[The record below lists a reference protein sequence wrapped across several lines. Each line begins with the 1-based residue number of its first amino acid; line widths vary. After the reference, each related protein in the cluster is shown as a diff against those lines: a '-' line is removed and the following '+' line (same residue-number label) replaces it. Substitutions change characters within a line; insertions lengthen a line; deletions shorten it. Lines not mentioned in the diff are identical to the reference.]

1 MQKKLKHPVLF
12 VCLLMLTVAWA
23 AFIFC
28 RSAQPATSSKEESGR
43 LLTFLQQFFPWLTV
57 FLIRKAAH
65 ITEFFILGALVCG
78 TVCAAGRFLPWIPV
92 LTGLAVAVSD
102 ELIQLTQE
110 GRSCEL
116 RDMCIDFS
124 GVLLA
129 VVLFWLIYR
138 MIGKKRTARAAD
150 ADTESR

>member
-1 MQKKLKHPVLF
+1 MQKKSKKTVLF
-12 VCLLMLTVAWA
+12 WCLLVLTAAWT

-28 RSAQPATSSKEESGR
+28 RSAQPAVSSKEESGR

-65 ITEFFILGALVCG
+65 MAEFFILGVLLCG
-78 TVCAAGRFLPWIPV
+78 TVCASGRFLAWIPTLAG
-92 LTGLAVAVSD
+92 LTVAVSD
-102 ELIQLTQE
+102 ELIQLTQD

-116 RDMCIDFS
+116 RDMAIDFS

-129 VVLFWLIYR
+129 VILFWLTVRICT
-138 MIGKKRTARAAD
+138 KKRSTRKQN
-150 ADTESR
+150 TESR